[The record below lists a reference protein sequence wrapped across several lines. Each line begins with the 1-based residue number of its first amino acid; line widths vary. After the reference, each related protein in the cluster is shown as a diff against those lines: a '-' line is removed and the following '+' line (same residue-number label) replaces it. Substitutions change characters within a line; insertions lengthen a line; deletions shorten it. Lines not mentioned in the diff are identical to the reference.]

1 MLARLQY
8 IVKQFQFVLRTF
20 FIDVYFF
27 YLYNGQRKEVFALNE
42 RIKELR
48 QYLHMSQEELGK
60 WLGITKSGVSDIE
73 ACRRKV
79 TEQHIIMLKM
89 HNVSEKWLR
98 TGTGDIMIDQTRDEQ
113 IAAFIG
119 GIQSTDD
126 DTFKKRFIAMLS
138 QMNESEW
145 ALLEIGRAHV

>member
-8 IVKQFQFVLRTF
+8 IIKQFQFVLRTF

-73 ACRRKV
+73 ACRR
-79 TEQHIIMLKM
+79 
-89 HNVSEKWLR
+89 
-98 TGTGDIMIDQTRDEQ
+98 
-113 IAAFIG
+113 
-119 GIQSTDD
+119 
-126 DTFKKRFIAMLS
+126 
-138 QMNESEW
+138 
-145 ALLEIGRAHV
+145 

>member
-1 MLARLQY
+1 M
-8 IVKQFQFVLRTF
+8 
-20 FIDVYFF
+20 
-27 YLYNGQRKEVFALNE
+27 NE

-73 ACRRKV
+73 ASRRKV

-98 TGTGDIMIDQTRDEQ
+98 TGTGDIMTNLTRDEQ

-119 GIQSTDD
+119 GIQSKEDEKN
-126 DTFKKRFIAMLS
+126 FKKRFIAMLS

-145 ALLEIGRAHV
+145 ELLEKMVNTISKEMA

>member
-1 MLARLQY
+1 M
-8 IVKQFQFVLRTF
+8 
-20 FIDVYFF
+20 
-27 YLYNGQRKEVFALNE
+27 NE

-145 ALLEIGRAHV
+145 ALLEKMVKIFSNEMA